1 MGLLVGTCTSFR
13 SRCYH
18 KSGNRTVILTNV
30 MSVSCI
36 ERTVC
41 TCGKK
46 ATLIEGMF
54 SGAVVS
60 SPPHPPPP
68 PAKIYAALGTL
79 PF

>member
-1 MGLLVGTCTSFR
+1 MGLLVGTRPSFR

-18 KSGNRTVILTNV
+18 KLGNRTVMFTNV
-30 MSVSCI
+30 MSVRCV

-41 TCGKK
+41 ICGKK
-46 ATLIEGMF
+46 ATLIEGTF

-60 SPPHPPPP
+60 SPPSTSQ
-68 PAKIYAALGTL
+68 IYAALGTL